1 MYVYHS
7 VKKIDMMSF
16 NFREEKKDTS
26 TAISSNHTKDVSS
39 QWIRWKYEFERK
51 KEKKNLTE
59 IDKNQ
64 NNKTTH

>member
-16 NFREEKKDTS
+16 NFSRREKDTS
-26 TAISSNHTKDVSS
+26 TTISSNHTKDVSS

-51 KEKKNLTE
+51 KEKKT
-59 IDKNQ
+59 
-64 NNKTTH
+64 